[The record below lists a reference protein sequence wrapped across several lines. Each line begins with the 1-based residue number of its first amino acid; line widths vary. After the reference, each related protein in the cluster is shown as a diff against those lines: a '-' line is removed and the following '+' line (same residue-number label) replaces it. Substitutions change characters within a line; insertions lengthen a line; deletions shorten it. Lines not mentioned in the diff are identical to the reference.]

1 MYYRTDALPPLHTVQ
16 VGQEK
21 ERWAKV
27 VGLVL
32 PTDSDGRILLARL
45 TYGPEV
51 WAMVGGVAEP
61 GESPDE
67 AARREA
73 LEEAGLTITTD
84 RLVAVCDRGQ
94 VILFIF
100 AGTVVGGTLCPQVE
114 EIAELRWFTPDEI
127 DSAPVYEVI
136 SRLAAEVTSPHGKTL
151 SRRTPAR
158 PAPTGPSSDATSR
171 PPAAGRSPALWP
183 QATPHPQG
191 HGAARFGWWQTRR
204 TCGGWRRDR

>member
-1 MYYRTDALPPLHTVQ
+1 MSRW
-16 VGQEK
+16 E
-21 ERWAKV
+21 ERWAKI

-32 PTDSDGRILLARL
+32 PTDSEGRILLARL

-73 LEEAGLTITTD
+73 LEEAGLKVTTE
-84 RLVAVCDRGQ
+84 RLLAVCDRGQ

-100 AGTVVGGTLCPQVE
+100 EGRVIGGALTPQVE

-127 DSAPVYEVI
+127 ASVPVYEVI
-136 SRLAAEVTSPHGKTL
+136 RRLAREMRLGQ
-151 SRRTPAR
+151 RRGLVPMDLDWPDGPPTPAYLPR
-158 PAPTGPSSDATSR
+158 
-171 PPAAGRSPALWP
+171 
-183 QATPHPQG
+183 
-191 HGAARFGWWQTRR
+191 
-204 TCGGWRRDR
+204 